1 LSGRWTTNTAS
12 LNVHNVNRSQ
22 RLEIV
27 AKVIAVIHHSIQA
40 RGQMHLIN
48 SPDFWIQSIASLFAI
63 VNIYLLAQGHIKI
76 GCQIGLVGQLIFIY
90 IFIDAQQYPLLATDT
105 ILFVIYIKKL
115 YEIRKYKYRRIQL

>member
-1 LSGRWTTNTAS
+1 MAN

-22 RLEIV
+22 RLEIA
-27 AKVIAVIHHSIQA
+27 AKVIAVIHHSIHV

-76 GCQIGLVGQLIFIY
+76 GCQIGLVGQLIFIW

-105 ILFVIYIKKL
+105 ILFGIYIKKL

>member
-1 LSGRWTTNTAS
+1 MLGQWIMYMANS
-12 LNVHNVNRSQ
+12 NVHSANRSQ
-22 RLEIV
+22 RLEIA
-27 AKVIAVIHHSIQA
+27 AKVIAVIRHSIHV
-40 RGQMHLIN
+40 REKMSLIN

-76 GCQIGLVGQLIFIY
+76 GCQIGLVGQLIFIW

-105 ILFVIYIKKL
+105 ILFGIYIKKL